1 MKKWKCTI
9 CRYIH
14 EGDEPPAQC
23 PICKAPASK
32 FILLEPELDEKSKS
46 ALRIEELKREIAQQQ
61 AIVDASKPRW
71 VKLYK
76 ALQELIVKHHAHPI
90 SVHFPNGV
98 LPLAVTLFILAVLFQ
113 ADNSIAEV
121 LSTAGFFN
129 LFFVMILLPFVLFAG
144 YAEWIKKY
152 NSSMTSLFVIKIIA
166 AAVTT
171 TTCVFNV
178 LWYIADPLVLSSGL
192 SWLFIMLNVI
202 MLASAGIAGHLGG
215 KLVFKD

>member
-152 NSSMTSLFVIKIIA
+152 NRSMTSLFVIKIIA

-178 LWYIADPLVLSSGL
+178 LWYIADPLVISSGL
-192 SWLFIMLNVI
+192 SWLFILLNVI